1 MQTFVV
7 YDISDNKRRKNLSI
21 LLESYGLSRVQYS
34 AFKGELDLND
44 REVLARKAAG
54 FVEEKSDSVYII
66 PVFERCIQ
74 NVELIG
80 DSKASSI
87 NESRVHIV

>member
-7 YDISDNKRRKNLSI
+7 YDISDNKRRKNLST

-34 AFKGELDLND
+34 SFKGELDRND

-54 FVEEKSDSVYII
+54 FVEK
-66 PVFERCIQ
+66 
-74 NVELIG
+74 
-80 DSKASSI
+80 K
-87 NESRVHIV
+87 